1 MTTEGTK
8 TGAST
13 ATASTSTARTATMPT
28 LTEGVSNM
36 AETTESVMRIGDVP
50 KKIAIN
56 LSEPGVYPAGGMPR
70 KT

>member
-8 TGAST
+8 PAAST
-13 ATASTSTARTATMPT
+13 AMTATMPT
-28 LTEGVSNM
+28 LTEGVSAM
-36 AETTESVMRIGDVP
+36 AETTESIMRIGDVP
-50 KKIAIN
+50 KKFAVN